1 MSRTEEK
8 PFYRALGVVLAG
20 IFALGLAA
28 CGREP
33 PPAAKA
39 SPPPPPAAKADAK
52 ADQARE
58 AAAKEAAAK
67 EAAAKA
73 AAASANA
80 ALAAKVK
87 DALGAT
93 KGLNAHAIDVTAADG
108 VVTLFGTADTPALRE
123 KATQVAGGVQGVK
136 SVENKLA
143 IVKGS

>member
-1 MSRTEEK
+1 M
-8 PFYRALGVVLAG
+8 AG

-33 PPAAKA
+33 PPPPAAKA
-39 SPPPPPAAKADAK
+39 SPPPPPAATADAK

-67 EAAAKA
+67 A
-73 AAASANA
+73 AAASADA

-108 VVTLFGTADTPALRE
+108 AVMLFGTVDTPALRD
-123 KATQVAGGVQGVK
+123 KATKIAAGVQGVK

>member
-8 PFYRALGVVLAG
+8 PSYRALGIVMAG

-33 PPAAKA
+33 PPAPAAKA

-52 ADQARE
+52 ADPAR
-58 AAAKEAAAK
+58 EAAAK

-73 AAASANA
+73 AAASTDA

-87 DALGAT
+87 EALGAT

-108 VVTLFGTADTPALRE
+108 VVTLFGTADTPALRD
-123 KATQVAGGVQGVK
+123 KATQVAAGVQGVK
-136 SVENKLA
+136 AVENKLA

>member
-1 MSRTEEK
+1 MSRAEEK
-8 PFYRALGVVLAG
+8 PFYRALGIVMAG
-20 IFALGLAA
+20 TFALGLAA
-28 CGREP
+28 CGREPPP

-39 SPPPPPAAKADAK
+39 SPPPPPAATADAK

-67 EAAAKA
+67 A
-73 AAASANA
+73 AAASADA

-108 VVTLFGTADTPALRE
+108 VVTLFGTADTPALRD
-123 KATQVAGGVQGVK
+123 KATQVAAGVQGVK

>member
-1 MSRTEEK
+1 MSRTAEK
-8 PFYRALGVVLAG
+8 LLYRALGVVLAG

-33 PPAAKA
+33 PPPAAKA

-52 ADQARE
+52 ANQAR
-58 AAAKEAAAK
+58 EAAAK

-108 VVTLFGTADTPALRE
+108 VVTLFGTADTAALRE